1 MSAATLIN
9 VALRRERDLT
19 RWVPFYTSIVSVVG
33 FSVALNALTR
43 YKGDWL
49 ALALF
54 ACAAAIAELTSVKLF
69 HASRSRISIV
79 AVITIASIAVLEPWG
94 GVLVSLMGGLM
105 TVVTTSEWF
114 NRTAQPQKRATWW
127 RRCTF
132 NMSMRMLSALCAS
145 TVYLWTGGIPG
156 TVTIIWAIPSL
167 LFAVIADEIASDI
180 LLITVIHLQ
189 TGRRFIDIWRQDW
202 EWSYPITIAS
212 SVIGG
217 AGIAF
222 AFEKVGIV
230 GLGIFMM
237 PIIAT
242 GYAFHLY
249 ANRTRSYVDQL
260 ETANR
265 KLDEANLGLLQT
277 LAAVVDAYDI
287 YTFGHSAQVARY
299 AEAIAKAIGLPP
311 EEQTKIFRGGLIHD
325 VGKVG
330 VTDAIIGKR
339 GRLTEQEYNALKQH
353 TVIGA
358 EIVGQMPQFQE
369 LVPLVRSHH
378 ERWDGRGYPDGL
390 KGEENP
396 LAARIMCLADS
407 VEAMLSDRPYQSTRS
422 LAEVLEEVKR
432 CSGSQFDPRVVE
444 AFLEVTKRYGDRFF
458 LNSASTVAKYLEESG
473 ALDTLDSRCYVKK
486 SMISLHLRTTNPS

>member
-1 MSAATLIN
+1 M
-9 VALRRERDLT
+9 
-19 RWVPFYTSIVSVVG
+19 
-33 FSVALNALTR
+33 
-43 YKGDWL
+43 
-49 ALALF
+49 
-54 ACAAAIAELTSVKLF
+54 
-69 HASRSRISIV
+69 
-79 AVITIASIAVLEPWG
+79 
-94 GVLVSLMGGLM
+94 
-105 TVVTTSEWF
+105 
-114 NRTAQPQKRATWW
+114 
-127 RRCTF
+127 
-132 NMSMRMLSALCAS
+132 
-145 TVYLWTGGIPG
+145 
-156 TVTIIWAIPSL
+156 
-167 LFAVIADEIASDI
+167 
-180 LLITVIHLQ
+180 
-189 TGRRFIDIWRQDW
+189 
-202 EWSYPITIAS
+202 
-212 SVIGG
+212 
-217 AGIAF
+217 
-222 AFEKVGIV
+222 
-230 GLGIFMM
+230 
-237 PIIAT
+237 
-242 GYAFHLY
+242 
-249 ANRTRSYVDQL
+249 
-260 ETANR
+260 
-265 KLDEANLGLLQT
+265 
-277 LAAVVDAYDI
+277 
-287 YTFGHSAQVARY
+287 
-299 AEAIAKAIGLPP
+299 
-311 EEQTKIFRGGLIHD
+311 IHD